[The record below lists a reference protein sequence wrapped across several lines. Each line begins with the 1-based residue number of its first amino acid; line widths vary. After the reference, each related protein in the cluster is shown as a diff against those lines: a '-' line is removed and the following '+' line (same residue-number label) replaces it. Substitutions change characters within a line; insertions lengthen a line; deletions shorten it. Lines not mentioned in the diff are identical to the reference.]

1 MKLDK
6 KTLWVRLTTVIAIL
20 ILINLIAFYVY
31 HRFDLTSEKRYS
43 LSNSTKNQLSKLK
56 SGAFV
61 KVYLEGELPSG
72 FLRLRNSTED
82 ILKEMAS
89 NSDGKIKYEFVN
101 PVKHATSED
110 EKYKIYQELAAKGLQ
125 GTNLKVQSDENYKEQ
140 VIFPCLLIN
149 VDGKSFP
156 INILEHQIG
165 YSAEEK
171 LNHSIIG
178 LEYKIANGIKKLTDT
193 KEYTIAI
200 MQGHGEYI
208 PDQLFDVARTLE
220 ESKYNIIAVDVS
232 AKVKSSAGDSLG
244 TWIPPNTD
252 LLIIARPMKPFT
264 EVEKYRID
272 QFVMNGG
279 RILWAIDGVDART
292 EYLKNENNMFTGQGI
307 DLNLDD
313 LLFTYGI
320 RINKNLV
327 QDAQQSAPIPLI
339 DNSSKEPMMFPW
351 IFTPLLTPSNSNA
364 IGKNLDPILSQYAS
378 SMDTIQ
384 NAIKKSVI
392 LSTSQYG
399 RALPDP
405 VRVHLSAIKE
415 KIDFK
420 YFKQPYL
427 PVGILLEGKF
437 TSLFKNRLNNEFAN
451 RASEIGMA
459 PKEISKE
466 NRMIVLSDADII
478 RNEVSPKGE
487 TYPMGYEVYSQQTF
501 ANKDFILNC
510 IEYLL
515 DENNLLEARNKEI
528 KVRLLDAK
536 KIKQESAKWQ
546 MINLLIPFIL
556 VSLFAIIYRYVRKR
570 KWTSSEDK

>member
-1 MKLDK
+1 MRIDK
-6 KTLWVRLTTVIAIL
+6 KTLWVRLTAVLAIL
-20 ILINLIAFYVY
+20 ILINLIASYIY
-31 HRFDLTSEKRYS
+31 HRFDMTTEKRYS
-43 LSNSTKNQLSKLK
+43 LSSSTKKLLTKLK
-56 SGAFV
+56 SGAFI

-82 ILKEMAS
+82 LLKEMES
-89 NSDGKIKYEFVN
+89 QSGGRIKYEFIN
-101 PVKHATSED
+101 PVKHATTEE
-110 EKYKIYQELAAKGLQ
+110 EKYKIYQELTAKGLQ
-125 GTNLKVQSDENYKEQ
+125 GTNLKVQSDESYKEQ
-140 VIFPCLLIN
+140 VIFPSLLVTI
-149 VDGKSFP
+149 DGKSFP
-156 INILEHQIG
+156 VNILEHQLG

-171 LNHSIIG
+171 LNHSIIS
-178 LEYKIANGIKKLTDT
+178 LEYKIANGFKKLTET
-193 KEYTIAI
+193 REYTIAI
-200 MQGHGEYI
+200 MQGHDEYI
-208 PDQLFDVARTLE
+208 PSQLFDVARTLE

-232 AKVKSSAGDSLG
+232 SKVKSKAGDSLG
-244 TWIPPNTD
+244 TWIPPKTD
-252 LLIIARPMKPFT
+252 LLIIARPMKAFS

-307 DLNLDD
+307 ELNLED
-313 LLFTYGI
+313 LLFTYGV

-339 DNSSKEPMMFPW
+339 DNSSKEPMLFPW
-351 IFTPLLTPSNSNA
+351 IFTPLLTPSNDNA

-378 SMDTIQ
+378 SIDTIQ
-384 NAIKKSVI
+384 NGIRKSVI

-427 PVGILLEGKF
+427 PVGVLLEGRF
-437 TSLFKNRLNNEFAN
+437 NSLFKNRLNNEFVTQ
-451 RASEIGMA
+451 ASELGIA
-459 PKEISKE
+459 PKEISTE

-487 TYPMGYEVYSQQTF
+487 TFPMGYEVYSEQTF

-515 DENNLLEARNKEI
+515 DENNLLAARNKEI

-536 KIKQESAKWQ
+536 KIKQESTKWQ
-546 MINLLIPFIL
+546 LINLVIPFIL
-556 VSLFAIIYRYVRKR
+556 ISLFAIIYRYVRKR
-570 KWTSSEDK
+570 KWTSLGDK

>member
-1 MKLDK
+1 MRIDK
-6 KTLWVRLTTVIAIL
+6 KTLWVRLTAVLAIL
-20 ILINLIAFYVY
+20 ILINLIASYIY
-31 HRFDLTSEKRYS
+31 HRFDMTTEKRYS
-43 LSNSTKNQLSKLK
+43 LSSSTKKLLSKLK
-56 SGAFV
+56 SGAFI

-82 ILKEMAS
+82 LLKEMES
-89 NSDGKIKYEFVN
+89 QSGGRIKYEFIN
-101 PVKHATSED
+101 PVKHATTEE
-110 EKYKIYQELAAKGLQ
+110 EKYKIYQELTAKGLQ
-125 GTNLKVQSDENYKEQ
+125 GTNLKVQSDESYKEQ
-140 VIFPCLLIN
+140 VIFPSLLVTI
-149 VDGKSFP
+149 DGKSFP
-156 INILEHQIG
+156 VNILEHQLG

-171 LNHSIIG
+171 LNHSIIS
-178 LEYKIANGIKKLTDT
+178 LEYKIANGFKKLTET
-193 KEYTIAI
+193 REYTIAI
-200 MQGHGEYI
+200 MQGHDEYI
-208 PDQLFDVARTLE
+208 PSQLFDVARTLE

-232 AKVKSSAGDSLG
+232 SKVKSKAGDSLG
-244 TWIPPNTD
+244 TWIPPKTD
-252 LLIIARPMKPFT
+252 LLIIARPMKAFS

-307 DLNLDD
+307 ELNLED
-313 LLFTYGI
+313 LLFTYGV

-339 DNSSKEPMMFPW
+339 DNSSKEPMLFPW
-351 IFTPLLTPSNSNA
+351 IFTPLLTPSNDNA

-378 SMDTIQ
+378 SIDTIQ
-384 NAIKKSVI
+384 NNIRKSVI

-427 PVGILLEGKF
+427 PVGVLLEGKF
-437 TSLFKNRLNNEFAN
+437 NSLFKNRLNNEFVKQ
-451 RASEIGMA
+451 ASELGIA
-459 PKEISKE
+459 PKEISTE

-487 TYPMGYEVYSQQTF
+487 TFPMGYEVYSEQTF

-515 DENNLLEARNKEI
+515 DENNLLAARNKEI
-528 KVRLLDAK
+528 KVRLLDVK
-536 KIKQESAKWQ
+536 KIKQESTKWQ
-546 MINLLIPFIL
+546 LINLVIPFIL
-556 VSLFAIIYRYVRKR
+556 ISLFAILYRYVRKR
-570 KWTSSEDK
+570 KWTSLGDK